1 MLMMAKIVFLHMTIL
16 GTMVPLHGMMVT
28 VIVLSDMFVKYIK
41 KVRDIPF
48 LVMISTMIK
57 IFMRQ
62 QIRGYLMVHQTVR
75 DADQAGSSLAADVS
89 DILVIKARAP
99 RVLLV
104 LSIETIR

>member
-1 MLMMAKIVFLHMTIL
+1 MRMMAKTVFLHMIIL
-16 GTMVPLHGMMVT
+16 GTMEPLHGMT
-28 VIVLSDMFVKYIK
+28 VIVIELSDMFAKFIK
-41 KVRDIPF
+41 KVRDPPV
-48 LVMISTMIK
+48 LLLISTVIK
-57 IFMRQ
+57 ISMRQ